1 MKVSLKQF
9 KTLKYEE
16 FVADRIV
23 KKTVSLF
30 EPIKANK
37 LPLFNCP
44 TAKTR
49 KGALAQQV
57 STLKQNCSLFSQLYI
72 SCQVREGNLDQFFSH
87 ENQNFPPSISQNG
100 NLRFGQK
107 SELLDCME
115 DKVQTVVIS
124 DVPVVNAKIF
134 DGAAIVN
141 MLKPLRNSTF
151 EDYARLVFV
160 AYFENKLKSIDRLD
174 LVWDT
179 YKPDSL
185 KEMTREKRSK
195 GVRRRVSSTTK
206 VPANWN
212 DFLRMGENK
221 KELFSYL
228 AQEICKINSDKLVI
242 STIDESA
249 LCNQAI
255 DLSGQLSPCNHEE
268 ADTRIFVHAKDIY
281 QKCMKK
287 IMIRTVDTD
296 VVVLAVYAM
305 NELIF
310 DEMWIH
316 FGVGKKSRFI
326 PVHEIHRSLGI
337 DKANALPIFHALTGC
352 DQTSSFSGRSKKSAW
367 STWQVFEELTT
378 VLISI
383 HRCPS
388 EEQVKTIFP
397 VIERFVVLLYDR
409 TSTCSTVNEIRKE
422 LFTRKGRMIDSI
434 PPTQMHCGI
443 T

>member
-1 MKVSLKQF
+1 MQ
-9 KTLKYEE
+9 
-16 FVADRIV
+16 
-23 KKTVSLF
+23 
-30 EPIKANK
+30 
-37 LPLFNCP
+37 
-44 TAKTR
+44 
-49 KGALAQQV
+49 G
-57 STLKQNCSLFSQLYI
+57 LFSLHI
-72 SCQVREGNLDQFFSH
+72 
-87 ENQNFPPSISQNG
+87 
-100 NLRFGQK
+100 
-107 SELLDCME
+107 
-115 DKVQTVVIS
+115 
-124 DVPVVNAKIF
+124 
-134 DGAAIVN
+134 
-141 MLKPLRNSTF
+141 
-151 EDYARLVFV
+151 
-160 AYFENKLKSIDRLD
+160 FENNLKSIDRLD
-174 LVWDT
+174 LVWDI

-185 KEMTREKRSK
+185 KEMTREKRGK
-195 GVRRRVSSTTK
+195 GVRRIVSSTTK
-206 VPANWN
+206 FPANWN

-281 QKCMKK
+281 QKGMKK

-337 DKANALPIFHALTGC
+337 DKANALPMFHALTGC
-352 DQTSSFSGRSKKSAW
+352 DQTSFSGRSKKSAW
-367 STWQVFEELTT
+367 STWQVFEE
-378 VLISI
+378 
-383 HRCPS
+383 RRR
-388 EEQVKTIFP
+388 
-397 VIERFVVLLYDR
+397 RFVVLLYDR
-409 TSTCSTVNEIRKE
+409 ISTCSTVNETRKE

-434 PPTQMHCGI
+434 PPTKDALWNHLKRAVLQGAYIWSQLLNPYVDIPTAASCGWKKGDQNWEPI
-443 T
+443 WTTLPPASKACQELIKCGCDMFF